1 MNQSLNLFRPDFI
14 FSYWIFAWYILYEL
28 DIIKYNPKFALSFA
42 LTFNIIQII
51 FMIYCKNSFIV
62 IFIFSL
68 IVILIKGIPLWRLRK
83 TTYDLYQVINTFIF
97 FIIYYVWLYING
109 LSPYMFYMKVFDQIE
124 KKSLF
129 GPLTLFLN
137 KIL

>member
-1 MNQSLNLFRPDFI
+1 MNQPLNLFRPDFI
-14 FSYWIFAWYILYEL
+14 FSYWIFVWYILYEL
-28 DIIKYNPKFALSFA
+28 DIIQYNPKFALSFA
-42 LTFNIIQII
+42 LTFNIIQIF
-51 FMIYCKNSFIV
+51 FMIYCKNSFI
-62 IFIFSL
+62 IILIFSL
-68 IVILIKGIPLWRLRK
+68 VIFLIKGIPLWRLRK
-83 TTYDLYQVINTFIF
+83 TTYDLSQVINAILF
-97 FIIYYVWLYING
+97 FIIYYVWLSIHG